1 MRFLLITALLYS
13 SFSNAKL
20 PQAPAEVEIINESD
34 VLTYENIPTI
44 KKLFKGAR
52 DADQRQALE
61 RDCQNWVSTEVSKAE
76 APYFRAFCVL
86 TKDIVIREYRYTGT
100 LLIKNWR

>member
-1 MRFLLITALLYS
+1 MRYLIFFLLLGS
-13 SFSNAKL
+13 SLAKAKL
-20 PQAPAEVEIINESD
+20 PQTPSEVEVIKEAD

-44 KKLFKGAR
+44 KKVFKGAR

-61 RDCQNWVSTEVSKAE
+61 RDCQNWVSSEVAKAE
-76 APYFRAFCVL
+76 APYFRAWCTL

-100 LLIKNWR
+100 LLIKNWK